1 MRKVVDLKYRE
12 GSSIAEHLN
21 ELQSV
26 INQLSYMKMT
36 LDDELQTLLLLRS
49 LSDSWETLLR

>member
-1 MRKVVDLKYRE
+1 M
-12 GSSIAEHLN
+12 AEYLN

-26 INQLSYMKMT
+26 INQLSPMKMT

-49 LSDSWETLLR
+49 L